1 LHFISTLPL
10 AAQQKGKVIIMK
22 NQSQDKAFTGILRYL
37 IPLVLLASVFSC
49 ILSVLL
55 NACFQIP
62 AEIALVLLRSFIWL
76 CVAGYL
82 ATQPDLSHVTM
93 RLPLVFG
100 AAALTIGGYVL
111 KITRLFLADNN
122 VVTALMALL
131 FCLVALYAICVII
144 NAQHVT
150 PSIKRHPTLG
160 ERMNNVLEQD
170 LEEDDL

>member
-111 KITRLFLADNN
+111 KIARLSLAGNIAN
-122 VVTALMALL
+122 ALMALL

-144 NAQHVT
+144 NAQHVA

-170 LEEDDL
+170 LEENDL